1 MSTSKQDTGKQDI
14 VGLRVEIDALDDQLL
29 DLLNRRAALARRVGE
44 LKGGAPAY
52 RPEREAEILR
62 RIVETNPGPLPA
74 ERAVGVFRE
83 VISACRGMEQQI
95 RVAYLGPTGTF
106 SETAALRQFGGAAQ
120 YVPCASFDDIFRAV
134 ETRSTEFAVV
144 PVENST
150 EGVIAR
156 TLDLLLTSPARI
168 CGEVVL
174 RVEQNLM
181 RKVAGVEGVT
191 RVYSHAQSLAQCHDW
206 LSRHLPNVERVPVS
220 SNAEAA
226 RLAAQEPAA
235 CAVGPALAAQRYG
248 LQIISANIEDDA
260 NNRTRFLVLGDVE
273 CAPTGRDSTSLVMSA
288 PNKPGAVHAL
298 LTPIARHGIS
308 MSRLESRPARAGS
321 WEYFF
326 FVDLVGHQRDPG
338 LAEAL
343 AELRSLAPFLKIL
356 GSYPVAVA

>member
-1 MSTSKQDTGKQDI
+1 MSENTTEIAK
-14 VGLRVEIDALDDQLL
+14 LRVEIDAVDGELL
-29 DLLNRRAALARRVGE
+29 SLLNRRAALARRVGE

-52 RPEREAEILR
+52 RPEREAEILQ
-62 RIVETNPGPLPA
+62 RIARTNPGPLPA

-83 VISACRGMEQQI
+83 VISACRGMEQDI

-106 SETAALRQFGGAAQ
+106 SEMAALRQFGQAAR
-120 YVPCASFDDIFRAV
+120 YVPCASFDEIFRTV
-134 ETRSTEFAVV
+134 ETRNTEFAVV

-156 TLDLLLTSPARI
+156 TLDLLLTSPIRI

-181 RKVAGVEGVT
+181 RKAAGMDGVK
-191 RVYSHAQSLAQCHDW
+191 RVYSHAQSLAQCHEW
-206 LSRHLPNVERVPVS
+206 LNRNLPGVERVPVS

-226 RLAAQEPAA
+226 RLASLEPDA
-235 CAVGPALAAQRYG
+235 CAVGPALAAERYG
-248 LQIISANIEDDA
+248 LTLVSTNIEDDA
-260 NNRTRFLVLGDVE
+260 NNRTRFLVLGEVE

-298 LTPIARHGIS
+298 LSPIARHGIS

-326 FVDLVGHQRDPG
+326 FVDLLGHQQDPDV
-338 LAEAL
+338 AQAL
-343 AELRSLAPFLKIL
+343 AELRSLAPFIKIL
-356 GSYPVAVA
+356 GSYPLAVS

>member
-1 MSTSKQDTGKQDI
+1 MSESREDI
-14 VGLRVEIDALDDQLL
+14 AKLRVEIDALDDQLL
-29 DLLNRRAALARRVGE
+29 AMLNRRAALARSVGE
-44 LKGGAPAY
+44 AKGGAPAY
-52 RPEREAEILR
+52 RPEREAQILR
-62 RIVETNPGPLPA
+62 RILETNPGPLPA

-83 VISACRGMEQQI
+83 VISACRGMEQEI
-95 RVAYLGPTGTF
+95 RVAYLGPAGTF
-106 SETAALRQFGGAAQ
+106 SETAALRQFGSAAR
-120 YVPCASFDDIFRAV
+120 YLPCASFDEVFRSV
-134 ETRSTEFAVV
+134 ETRASEFAVV

-156 TLDLLLTSPARI
+156 TLDLMLTSPSRI

-174 RVEQNLM
+174 RIEQNLM
-181 RKVAGVEGVT
+181 RLGGDLKGVT

-206 LSRHLPNVERVPVS
+206 LSRNLPGVERVPVS

-226 RLAAQEPAA
+226 RLAGLEPSA
-235 CAVGPALAAQRYG
+235 CAVGPALAAERYG
-248 LQIISANIEDDA
+248 LSMIATNIEDDP

-273 CAPTGRDSTSLVMSA
+273 CDPTGRDSTSLVMSA

-298 LTPIARHGIS
+298 LSPIARHGIS

-326 FVDLVGHQRDPG
+326 FVDLVGHQRDPA

-343 AELRSLAPFLKIL
+343 AELRSLAPYLKIL
-356 GSYPVAVA
+356 GSYPVSVA